1 MFQAAGTRDVEPNL
15 LTIRIQPDEGISLR
29 FVAKIPGTT
38 MQLRTVRMD
47 FAYGAAFGGAGA
59 DAYERLIV
67 DAMNGDQTLF
77 ARRDEVETAW
87 NLIDPIE
94 QAWLAEEL
102 THLPLYEAG
111 TWGPDKA
118 DLLIERDGRSW
129 RRP

>member
-1 MFQAAGTRDVEPNL
+1 
-15 LTIRIQPDEGISLR
+15 
-29 FVAKIPGTT
+29 
-38 MQLRTVRMD
+38 
-47 FAYGAAFGGAGA
+47 
-59 DAYERLIV
+59 
-67 DAMNGDQTLF
+67 
-77 ARRDEVETAW
+77 VETAW

-118 DLLIERDGRSW
+118 DLLIERDGRTW